1 MLVDHRYELRVT
13 GGLPSWTQ
21 VALVYHG
28 TDAGLS
34 IYYNGNFKTM
44 DTSKASHNGGSSW
57 ASGNGKVAIGRTYVR
72 RNEGYASVLIDELM
86 LWNIALTQQQL
97 QQLYNMY

>member
-1 MLVDHRYELRVT
+1 MLVDHRYEPRVT

-28 TDAGLS
+28 TDAGVS
-34 IYYNGNFKTM
+34 IYYNGNFKTR
-44 DTSKASHNGGSSW
+44 DNSKAPHGGGSW
-57 ASGNGKVAIGRTYVR
+57 ASGNGKVAIGKFYVQSSG
-72 RNEGYASVLIDELM
+72 GYASVLIDELM
-86 LWNIALTQQQL
+86 LWNVALSQQQL

>member
-1 MLVDHRYELRVT
+1 MLVDHRYELHVT

-28 TDAGLS
+28 TDAGVS
-34 IYYNGNFKTM
+34 IYYNGNFKARDNT
-44 DTSKASHNGGSSW
+44 KASHGGSSW
-57 ASGNGKVAIGRTYVR
+57 PSGNGKVAIGRTYVG
-72 RNEGYASVLIDELM
+72 RNQGYASVLIDELM
-86 LWNIALTQQQL
+86 LWNVTLPQQQL

>member
-1 MLVDHRYELRVT
+1 MLVDHRYEPRVT

-28 TDAGLS
+28 TDVGVS
-34 IYYNGNFKTM
+34 IYYNGNFKTK
-44 DTSKASHNGGSSW
+44 DNSKAPHGGGSW
-57 ASGNGKVAIGRTYVR
+57 ASGNGKVAIGKFYVR
-72 RNEGYASVLIDELM
+72 SNGGFASVLIDELM
-86 LWNIALTQQQL
+86 LWNVALSQQQL